1 MADIIQLLP
10 DSIANQI
17 AAGEV
22 VQRPASVVKELM
34 ENAVD
39 AGSTSIKVILK
50 DAGSTLI
57 QVIDNGCGMSE
68 TDARM
73 CFERHATSKIKK
85 AEDLFAI
92 RTMGFR
98 GEAMASIAAVAQ
110 VELRTRRMIDEV
122 GTKVVI
128 EASEVVA
135 HEAESCPPGT
145 AFLIKNL
152 FYNIP
157 VRRNFLKSN
166 AVEMRH
172 IMDEFQRVA
181 LANPDIF
188 FSLHHNNTELFHLP
202 AGNLKQRI
210 IGVLGS
216 SYSKNLVP
224 IEEETAVVKFWGFAG
239 KPEHAKKTRGEQL
252 FFVNN
257 RFIKSAY
264 LHHAIMSGYE
274 ELIAKDAHPMY
285 VIFMD
290 IDPARIDVNVHPTK
304 TEIKFDDE
312 KLIYNYLKVAV
323 RHALG
328 QYSLTPM
335 LDFEQEIG
343 YMRPPVQQTPN
354 TSRTPQYL
362 DSSTENE
369 SKKSDAQA
377 SYFKPSVLNFASP
390 ETRQKGNIR
399 NWESLYRDLDSEF
412 GDAKPNFDAEPT
424 MPETQSEGMTSITIE
439 SKMSESDFM
448 LDDKQSSFSKNQKE
462 PYQIHGLYIVSQI
475 RSGYMLIDQQAASE
489 RILYEKYL
497 TLLESTKSATQNE
510 LFPKTITV
518 TPADAIILKD
528 ILPEINRL
536 GFDLQ
541 DFGQNDFVLHG
552 IPSDLKEVNEKD
564 IIETLLEQYKQN
576 IELYLDIK
584 ESVARS
590 LAKSAALKKGKIL
603 NVKEMRDL
611 IDKLFACAVPFS
623 SPNGNKCFVVHE
635 LDDIQKQFQ
644 M

>member
-22 VQRPASVVKELM
+22 VQRPASVIKELM

-39 AGSTSIKVILK
+39 AGSTSIKVVLK

-110 VELRTRRMIDEV
+110 VELRTRRMTDEV

-128 EASEVVA
+128 EGSEVIS
-135 HEAESCPPGT
+135 HEAESCPQGT
-145 AFLIKNL
+145 NFLIKNL

-166 AVEMRH
+166 TVEMRH
-172 IMDEFQRVA
+172 VMEDFQRIA
-181 LANPDIF
+181 LSNPDIF
-188 FSLHHNNTELFHLP
+188 FSLHHNNTELFHLTS
-202 AGNLKQRI
+202 GNLKQRI
-210 IGVLGS
+210 LGIFGNN
-216 SYSKNLVP
+216 YSKNLVP
-224 IEEETAVVKFWGFAG
+224 IEEETDVVKLWGFVG
-239 KPEHAKKTRGEQL
+239 KPEYAKKTRGEQL

-312 KLIYNYLKVAV
+312 KLIYNYLKVAI

-343 YMRPPVQQTPN
+343 YLRPPTQPKVR
-354 TSRTPQYL
+354 TSQY
-362 DSSTENE
+362 SE
-369 SKKSDAQA
+369 SEQETKKSSEGE
-377 SYFKPSVLNFASP
+377 SYTRPSVINFASP
-390 ETRQKGNIR
+390 ETRQKGNVR
-399 NWESLYRDLDSEF
+399 NWESLYRDLDNEF
-412 GDAKPNFDAEPT
+412 GTETPNLNIEPSE
-424 MPETQSEGMTSITIE
+424 PEQPIEEATSITIE
-439 SKMSESDFM
+439 SKMSADDFM
-448 LDDKQSSFSKNQKE
+448 LNDKHSSFSKHQKE
-462 PYQIHGLYIVSQI
+462 PYQLHGLYIVNQL

-510 LFPKTITV
+510 LFPRTITV
-518 TPADAIILKD
+518 SPADAIILKD

-552 IPSDLKEVNEKD
+552 LPSELKETNEKD
-564 IIETLLEQYKQN
+564 IIEMLLEQYKQN
-576 IELYLDIK
+576 IDIYLNIK
-584 ESVARS
+584 ESVSRA

-603 NVKEMRDL
+603 TVKEMRDL
-611 IDKLFACAVPFS
+611 VDKLFACAVPFS
-623 SPNGNKCFVVHE
+623 SPNGNKCFIVHE

-644 M
+644 L